1 MVLEPMISKILKC
14 LAVLA
19 PLTTASGAMWHS
31 PSHAATVCSTR
42 TNILNKLSSQHG
54 ENPVAMGLAAN
65 GSMLE
70 VLASNDGTWTILIT
84 SPNGTSCVVAV
95 GDSWEALKVNK
106 AAEGGPAA

>member
-1 MVLEPMISKILKC
+1 MSKILKC
-14 LAVLA
+14 LTVLV
-19 PLTTASGAMWHS
+19 PLTTASGAMWDS
-31 PSHAATVCSTR
+31 PSHAATVCGTR
-42 TNILNKLSSQHG
+42 SNFLDKLSSQHR

-95 GDSWEALKVNK
+95 GDNWEALRVNE
-106 AAEGGPAA
+106 AADSGPAA

>member
-1 MVLEPMISKILKC
+1 MSKILKC

-84 SPNGTSCVVAV
+84 SPKVAV